1 MPDDR
6 NREPF
11 VPKPRILYY
20 GGASYEKSQMFAG
33 LCQLAQRDTL
43 SSFVCV
49 GGDPSVPAAP
59 LGAVFPGGGPGLRMR
74 GANVYEKIV
83 LCRFFSLDKE

>member
-1 MPDDR
+1 M
-6 NREPF
+6 N
-11 VPKPRILYY
+11 
-20 GGASYEKSQMFAG
+20 YEKIPA
-33 LCQLAQRDTL
+33 
-43 SSFVCV
+43 
-49 GGDPSVPAAP
+49 DPSVPAAP